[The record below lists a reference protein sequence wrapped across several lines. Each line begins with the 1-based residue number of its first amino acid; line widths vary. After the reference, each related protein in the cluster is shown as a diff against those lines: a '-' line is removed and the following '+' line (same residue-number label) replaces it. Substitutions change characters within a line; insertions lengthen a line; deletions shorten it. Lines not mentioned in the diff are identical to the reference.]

1 MADGFLGRWSQRKQE
16 IREGKKPAE
25 PAKPAESQHGHQP
38 PAPHLAPQVVT
49 NPAPGAGV
57 PAAVAAPGTPPG
69 QTAAQQP
76 PPPTLADAQALT
88 PASDFKPFMSPGV
101 SADVKN
107 LAMKKLFADPHFNI
121 MDGLDIYIDDYSQP
135 NPLPLSM
142 MRKMNSAKFLNLF
155 DDEDEDG
162 KKKQPPQALRDDP
175 STVTDPNVAQS
186 ADPLPAQTHPQNLSQ
201 DHAHTDLR
209 LQQDHAAGP
218 PGPGRGAE

>member
-1 MADGFLGRWSQRKQE
+1 
-16 IREGKKPAE
+16 
-25 PAKPAESQHGHQP
+25 
-38 PAPHLAPQVVT
+38 
-49 NPAPGAGV
+49 V
-57 PAAVAAPGTPPG
+57 PAAVASPGTPPG
-69 QTAAQQP
+69 QTPAQQP

-88 PASDFKPFMSPGV
+88 PASDFKPFMSSGV

-135 NPLPLSM
+135 NPLPMSM

-162 KKKQPPQALRDDP
+162 KKKPPPQALRDDP

-186 ADPLPAQTHPQNLSQ
+186 ADPLPAQTQPQNLSQ

-218 PGPGRGAE
+218 PGPGRGPE